1 METYLLRGRVCEW
14 KKSCRHTWQLTS
26 LRCCLRGLRA
36 EWTVILHCQL
46 WHSDRGRG
54 DDHVQTQKDKGWK
67 LPSLKINP
75 ALRKWQFQITRWN
88 WESDELLAKR
98 HVSASVTCFT
108 DGKLN
113 QQNMLRNTVSL
124 DITNLNKKVDFTT
137 VSARILK
144 YLKIVSK
151 YNIHH
156 HTAD

>member
-1 METYLLRGRVCEW
+1 MSASGRKVAGTRDSWRPSGVVLGGWGLSGLLF
-14 KKSCRHTWQLTS
+14 S
-26 LRCCLRGLRA
+26 
-36 EWTVILHCQL
+36 TV
-46 WHSDRGRG
+46 SYDTVTEDGG

-98 HVSASVTCFT
+98 HVSARVTCFT

-151 YNIHH
+151 YNIHN